1 MEPEPDPDPLN
12 QGTLGATASPSSYL
26 PVSALKHQVG
36 FAADVTHFLNVQPGD
51 IGARWDIGTSRG
63 HTMLVVGVNLDR
75 AKAPPVSSSDLNF
88 VPYLAGS
95 AGYEP
100 TVLDGSSSGHGDA
113 NTRMITSDGK
123 TGLSGG
129 AGRGV
134 MGGFA
139 NANGNVIGHT
149 CGLSSSS
156 DWKIVNGQ
164 PVINPTWLKSI
175 KGRLTK
181 ETDTELVFG
190 RLPVL
195 APVVP

>member
-1 MEPEPDPDPLN
+1 MWRLKTEWRKDGRKHRVHQTCIGIKDPPPE
-12 QGTLGATASPSSYL
+12 
-26 PVSALKHQVG
+26 
-36 FAADVTHFLNVQPGD
+36 
-51 IGARWDIGTSRG
+51 
-63 HTMLVVGVNLDR
+63 
-75 AKAPPVSSSDLNF
+75 
-88 VPYLAGS
+88 
-95 AGYEP
+95 
-100 TVLDGSSSGHGDA
+100 HGDA

-195 APVVP
+195 ASVVP